1 MSVHHSILWIHTLV
15 ERSNVTEKH
24 PFPTNC
30 LLIMSGIIFQQPK
43 SHPQQN
49 KPRNSRVWNLNISGR
64 YHDLNPAHLCHWKHR
79 NCGVT
84 RWFNSWPFHP
94 LATLVGGHSTIW
106 KGSVNPS
113 QNSHKELTGMHSFL
127 REITQTWPIHLHDSD
142 IPLPHMCRLKP
153 SIFNCKVTVTFQN
166 VLPTLQTNRTWT
178 WIVGIPVSF
187 WKGLFQI

>member
-1 MSVHHSILWIHTLV
+1 MSVHHSILRIHILV

-49 KPRNSRVWNLNISGR
+49 KPQNSRVWNLNISGR

-94 LATLVGGHSTIW
+94 LLTLVGVHSTIW
-106 KGSVNPS
+106 KGQLAHP
-113 QNSHKELTGMHSFL
+113 KT
-127 REITQTWPIHLHDSD
+127 ITKNWQECTVSWGKSLKLDPYICMTVIYLFPI
-142 IPLPHMCRLKP
+142 CA
-153 SIFNCKVTVTFQN
+153 KV
-166 VLPTLQTNRTWT
+166 
-178 WIVGIPVSF
+178 
-187 WKGLFQI
+187 